1 MRQKT
6 SSQNE
11 KTKMADNEPQIA
23 ETTEAGSANSAAK
36 AAQEARSAHVASN
49 ISSSLS
55 GNRVGNMVGDK
66 KMGLLEAMHDAKPQV
81 GRRPTPVH
89 DPWPRRKLFI
99 RGIGLCLL
107 VCVIVAVLVIVFAQ
121 QGDLGAGLL

>member
-1 MRQKT
+1 MT
-6 SSQNE
+6 E
-11 KTKMADNEPQIA
+11 NEPQN
-23 ETTEAGSANSAAK
+23 TEPTQADSANAAAD
-36 AAQEARSAHVASN
+36 AAQKARNAHVASN

-66 KMGLLEAMHDAKPQV
+66 KMGLLDAMHDAKPQV

-99 RGIGLCLL
+99 RGIALCLL
-107 VCVIVAVLVIVFAQ
+107 VCVVVGVLVIVFAQ
-121 QGDLGAGLL
+121 QGNLNASLL